1 MIYADY
7 NGSAPICD
15 EVKKFLINRL
25 EQNGPYANPNTIH
38 SIGVKIKG
46 AMEKCRGLCAEVL
59 GADPRQVI
67 FLSGA
72 SEGIS
77 TIFHSV
83 LDGITPTSKRKMIII
98 SAIEHSAVLNTARY
112 WEEKGYDL
120 KIIPVTSD
128 GVVEINEIENLINT
142 HKETIALISIMAAN
156 NETGVIQ
163 PIENITKLATI
174 YQIPVFSDTTQFIG
188 KTQFHFKNSN
198 LDFAVLSGHKVGAL
212 VGSGLILVKNPEKL
226 RPLLHGGGQ
235 ENGLRGG
242 TQNYIANETL
252 AVALK
257 DFEKTMSQL
266 AKQQECRLAFEQ
278 KIRKAFPSV
287 VVVGDRASRL
297 AGTTLIAYP
306 GIHGQAVQI
315 ELESQNI
322 FVSTSSACSD
332 NEPVTSKV
340 LRAMKV
346 HDDIGRGVIRI
357 SLGVKDFEQ
366 NYEAIYNGLTKA
378 YDKLKRIQ
386 SF

>member
-7 NGSAPICD
+7 NGSAPLCD
-15 EVKKFLINRL
+15 EVKKYLMNRL

-38 SIGVKIKG
+38 SIGVKVRG
-46 AMEKCRGLCAEVL
+46 AMEKCRGICGEVL
-59 GADPRQVI
+59 GADSRQII

-72 SEGIS
+72 TEGIS
-77 TIFHSV
+77 TIFNSV
-83 LDGITPTSKRKMIII
+83 LDATTINTNKVIII
-98 SAIEHSAVLNTARY
+98 SSIEHSAVLNTARY
-112 WEEKGYDL
+112 WESRGYQL
-120 KIIPVTSD
+120 KILPVNGD
-128 GVVEINEIENLINT
+128 GVVEMSEVKNLIST
-142 HKETIALISIMAAN
+142 HKENIALISVMAAN

-163 PIENITKLATI
+163 PIEEITKLASAFK
-174 YQIPVFSDTTQFIG
+174 IPVFSDTTQFIG
-188 KTQFHFKNSN
+188 KTSFHFKNSN
-198 LDFAVLSGHKVGAL
+198 LDFAVLSGHKVGAI

-257 DFEKTMSQL
+257 DFEKNINQL
-266 AKQQECRLAFEQ
+266 SKQHECRANFEQ
-278 KIRKAFPSV
+278 RIKKAFPSV
-287 VVVGDRASRL
+287 VVVGEKADRL

-357 SLGVKDFEQ
+357 SLGFKDFEQ